1 MVSKKQDKIKF
12 EAEQVP
18 EVEYMLLFYTFCCD
32 IGRHTK
38 PDLIK
43 VLNTLMNSIHKNISN
58 YKLLCFTN
66 FTNELSEKINKKYNI
81 EYRQYYDKEKM
92 KLYDNAWLNLSF
104 NKINIYKD
112 LHDEF
117 NRDFCWIDLDTIIC
131 QDISYINDLSNVFI
145 ENGGTCLTKNLLF
158 QNNKSITVPR
168 NSYIQ
173 GNFWKLNIK
182 LYNNLMNTLVSLIN
196 KNLKLRYDLQDLFSY
211 YIYIENNGENKD
223 INILGNNIKNDIIN
237 GLAIWSIN
245 GNTRATQS
253 GIDNLYLDNN
263 MLKSKFYPD
272 KSIHILSFTFDS
284 LNKLYNSEKFKQL
297 FIY

>member
-1 MVSKKQDKIKF
+1 MLLYII
-12 EAEQVP
+12 
-18 EVEYMLLFYTFCCD
+18 MLLFYTFCCD
-32 IGRHTK
+32 IGKHTK
-38 PDLIK
+38 SELFK
-43 VLNTLMNSIHKNISN
+43 VLNILMNSIHKNISN

-66 FTNELSEKINKKYNI
+66 FTNELSRKISRKYSIEFREYYYKEKI
-81 EYRQYYDKEKM
+81 
-92 KLYDNAWLNLSF
+92 KLYSSKWLNLSF

-145 ENGGTCLTKNLLF
+145 ENGGTCLTKNVLF
-158 QNNKSITVPR
+158 SNNSSITVPR
-168 NSYIQ
+168 NRYIQ
-173 GNFWKLNIK
+173 GNFWKLNIS
-182 LYNNLMNTLVSLIN
+182 LYENLMNTLVSLN
-196 KNLKLRYDLQDLFSY
+196 NQNLNLKYDLQDLFSY

-245 GNTRATQS
+245 GNTHATQS

-263 MLKSKFYPD
+263 ILKSKFYHD
-272 KSIHILSFTFDS
+272 KSIHILSFTFYT
-284 LNKLYNSEKFKQL
+284 LKQLYNSEKFKKL

>member
-1 MVSKKQDKIKF
+1 
-12 EAEQVP
+12 
-18 EVEYMLLFYTFCCD
+18 MLLFYTFCCD
-32 IGRHTK
+32 IGIYTK
-38 PDLIK
+38 SDLIK
-43 VLNTLMNSIHKNISN
+43 VLNTLMNSIHKNISK

-66 FTNELSEKINKKYNI
+66 FTNELSKKINQKYNI
-81 EYRQYYDKEKM
+81 EFGEYYYKEKL
-92 KLYDNAWLNLSF
+92 KLYSSEWLNLSF

-145 ENGGTCLTKNLLF
+145 ENGGTCLTKNILF
-158 QNNKSITVPR
+158 SNNSSIKVPR
-168 NSYIQ
+168 NRYIQ

-196 KNLKLRYDLQDLFSY
+196 KDLKLRYDLQDLFNY

-245 GNTRATQS
+245 GNTHATQS
-253 GIDNLYLDNN
+253 
-263 MLKSKFYPD
+263 
-272 KSIHILSFTFDS
+272 
-284 LNKLYNSEKFKQL
+284 
-297 FIY
+297 

>member
-1 MVSKKQDKIKF
+1 
-12 EAEQVP
+12 
-18 EVEYMLLFYTFCCD
+18 MLLFYTFCCD
-32 IGRHTK
+32 IERHTK
-38 PDLIK
+38 TDLIK
-43 VLNTLMNSIHKNISN
+43 ALNTLMNSINKNISD

-66 FTNELSEKINKKYNI
+66 FTNELSKKINQKYNI
-81 EYRQYYDKEKM
+81 EFREYYDKEKF
-92 KLYDNAWLNLSF
+92 KLYKDKWLNLSF

-145 ENGGTCLTKNLLF
+145 ENGGTCLTKNVLF
-158 QNNKSITVPR
+158 SNNSSITVPR
-168 NSYIQ
+168 NIYIH

-211 YIYIENNGENKD
+211 YIYFENNGENKD
-223 INILGNNIKNDIIN
+223 INILGNNIKKDVIN

-245 GNTRATQS
+245 GNTHATQS
-253 GIDNLYLDNN
+253 GLDNLYLDNK
-263 MLKSKFYPD
+263 MLKSKFYPN
-272 KSIHILSFTFDS
+272 KSIHILSFTFFT
-284 LNKLYNSEKFKQL
+284 LNKLYNSEQFKKL
-297 FIY
+297 FIN

>member
-1 MVSKKQDKIKF
+1 
-12 EAEQVP
+12 
-18 EVEYMLLFYTFCCD
+18 MLLFYTFCCD
-32 IGRHTK
+32 IGKHTK

-66 FTNELSEKINKKYNI
+66 FTNELSKKINQKYNI
-81 EYRQYYDKEKM
+81 EFIEYYYKEKF

-145 ENGGTCLTKNLLF
+145 ENGGTYSGKNLLF
-158 QNNKSITVPR
+158 SNNSSITVPR
-168 NSYIQ
+168 NRYIQ

-245 GNTRATQS
+245 GNTHATQS

-284 LNKLYNSEKFKQL
+284 LKKLYNSEKFKQL

>member
-1 MVSKKQDKIKF
+1 
-12 EAEQVP
+12 
-18 EVEYMLLFYTFCCD
+18 MLLFYTFCCD
-32 IGRHTK
+32 IGKHTK

-66 FTNELSEKINKKYNI
+66 FTNELSKKINQKYNI
-81 EYRQYYDKEKM
+81 EFREYYYKEKF

-158 QNNKSITVPR
+158 QNNKSIAVPR
-168 NSYIQ
+168 NRYIQ

-245 GNTRATQS
+245 GNTHATQS

-284 LNKLYNSEKFKQL
+284 LKKLYNSEKFKQL

>member
-1 MVSKKQDKIKF
+1 
-12 EAEQVP
+12 
-18 EVEYMLLFYTFCCD
+18 MLLFYTFCCD
-32 IGRHTK
+32 IGKHTK

-66 FTNELSEKINKKYNI
+66 FTNELSKKINQKYNI
-81 EYRQYYDKEKM
+81 EFREYYYKEKF

-158 QNNKSITVPR
+158 QNNKSIAVPR
-168 NSYIQ
+168 NRYIQ

-182 LYNNLMNTLVSLIN
+182 LYNNLMSTLVSLIN

-245 GNTRATQS
+245 GNTHATQS

-284 LNKLYNSEKFKQL
+284 LKKLYNSEKFKQL

>member
-1 MVSKKQDKIKF
+1 V
-12 EAEQVP
+12 
-18 EVEYMLLFYTFCCD
+18 LLFYTFCCD
-32 IGRHTK
+32 IGIYTK
-38 PDLIK
+38 SDLIK
-43 VLNTLMNSIHKNISN
+43 VLNTLMNSIHKNISK

-66 FTNELSEKINKKYNI
+66 FTNELSKKINQKYNI
-81 EYRQYYDKEKM
+81 EFGEYYYKEKL
-92 KLYDNAWLNLSF
+92 KLYSSEWLNLSF

-145 ENGGTCLTKNLLF
+145 ENGGTCLTKNILF
-158 QNNKSITVPR
+158 SNNSSIKVPR
-168 NSYIQ
+168 NRYIQ

-196 KNLKLRYDLQDLFSY
+196 KDLKLRYDLQDLFNY

-245 GNTRATQS
+245 GNTHATQS
-253 GIDNLYLDNN
+253 
-263 MLKSKFYPD
+263 
-272 KSIHILSFTFDS
+272 
-284 LNKLYNSEKFKQL
+284 
-297 FIY
+297 

>member
-1 MVSKKQDKIKF
+1 
-12 EAEQVP
+12 
-18 EVEYMLLFYTFCCD
+18 MLLFYTFCCD
-32 IGRHTK
+32 IGKHTK

-66 FTNELSEKINKKYNI
+66 FTNELSKKINQKYNI
-81 EYRQYYDKEKM
+81 EFREYYYKEQI
-92 KLYDNAWLNLSF
+92 KLYSSKWLNLSF

-145 ENGGTCLTKNLLF
+145 ENGGTCLTKNVLF
-158 QNNKSITVPR
+158 SNNSSITVPR
-168 NSYIQ
+168 NRYIQ

-182 LYNNLMNTLVSLIN
+182 LYNSLMKTLDSLIN
-196 KNLKLRYDLQDLFSY
+196 KKLILRYDLQDLFSY

-223 INILGNNIKNDIIN
+223 INILGNNVKNDSIN
-237 GLAIWSIN
+237 GLAIWSII
-245 GNTRATQS
+245 GNTHATQS

-272 KSIHILSFTFDS
+272 KSIHILSFTFHA
-284 LNKLYNSEKFKQL
+284 LKKLYNSEKFKQI

>member
-1 MVSKKQDKIKF
+1 MNTIC
-12 EAEQVP
+12 P
-18 EVEYMLLFYTFCCD
+18 MLLFYTFCCD
-32 IGRHTK
+32 IGKHTK

-66 FTNELSEKINKKYNI
+66 FTNELSKKINQKYNI
-81 EYRQYYDKEKM
+81 EFREYYYKEKL

-158 QNNKSITVPR
+158 LNNKSITVPR
-168 NSYIQ
+168 NRYIQ
-173 GNFWKLNIK
+173 GN
-182 LYNNLMNTLVSLIN
+182 
-196 KNLKLRYDLQDLFSY
+196 
-211 YIYIENNGENKD
+211 
-223 INILGNNIKNDIIN
+223 
-237 GLAIWSIN
+237 
-245 GNTRATQS
+245 
-253 GIDNLYLDNN
+253 
-263 MLKSKFYPD
+263 
-272 KSIHILSFTFDS
+272 
-284 LNKLYNSEKFKQL
+284 
-297 FIY
+297 